1 MANIKGTGVPTRKTL
16 GAMGDIYTDTTTGKQ
31 YECVFAYRDNQD
43 DDFDCQW
50 KEMLTKVQKNSI
62 YGEMKAEKIPGGGI
76 SEKQSDKL
84 EEIKEDEPQEET
96 IEEESA
102 EQERT
107 PTSRNRTNYAAYGKK
122 NK

>member
-43 DDFDCQW
+43 NDFDCQW
-50 KEMLTKVQKNSI
+50 KELPMKVQIKS
-62 YGEMKAEKIPGGGI
+62 EKIPGGEI
-76 SEKQSDKL
+76 SKKQSDKP
-84 EEIKEDEPQEET
+84 EEVK
-96 IEEESA
+96 EEEPK
-102 EQERT
+102 QEAVKEES
-107 PTSRNRTNYAAYGKK
+107 PKNRTNYAAYGKK

>member
-50 KEMLTKVQKNSI
+50 KELKETKDQKDSL
-62 YGEMKAEKIPGGGI
+62 YGEMKSEKILGGEI

-84 EEIKEDEPQEET
+84 EEIKEEVKEET
-96 IEEESA
+96 KQEPAKEEA
-102 EQERT
+102 A
-107 PTSRNRTNYAAYGKK
+107 RNRTNYAAYGKK

>member
-43 DDFDCQW
+43 NDFDCQW
-50 KEMLTKVQKNSI
+50 KEMPTKVQKNSI
-62 YGEMKAEKIPGGGI
+62 YGEMKAEKNPGGEI

-84 EEIKEDEPQEET
+84 EEIKEEVKEET
-96 IEEESA
+96 KQEPAKEEA
-102 EQERT
+102 A
-107 PTSRNRTNYAAYGKK
+107 RNRTNYAAYGKK

>member
-16 GAMGDIYTDTTTGKQ
+16 GAMGDIYTDTMTGKQ

-43 DDFDCQW
+43 NDFDCQW
-50 KEMLTKVQKNSI
+50 KEMPTKVQIKS
-62 YGEMKAEKIPGGGI
+62 EKIPDGEI
-76 SEKQSDKL
+76 SEKQSGGT
-84 EEIKEDEPQEET
+84 EEVKEDEPQEET
-96 IEEESA
+96 MEKESA

-107 PTSRNRTNYAAYGKK
+107 PTSRNRTNYTAYGKK